1 MDFAQIILSPF
12 VWLLTTF
19 HNVFGDY
26 GIALMVFALVVKVI
40 LFPFSLK
47 GKKGMIQ
54 MNMLSVQMQKL
65 QKQYGKDKERYNME
79 VQKLYAREKVNPM
92 SGCLWSFLPLIVLFP
107 LYAIIRQPLKYMM
120 HLNSEQI
127 GKVAEALNWGS
138 QAMQNGWIKSSEA
151 FVDAG
156 YNQLFLA
163 SLINDSTVGTV
174 TNAANSVAEGAKVFA
189 MNFQF
194 FGIDLSQIPQLKFW
208 ETGLTWAVI
217 GLFLL
222 PIISAISGLLFSFI
236 SMKTNAVNNQSA
248 QAANNASSKMM
259 LLMSPLM
266 SLWIGFTMPAALC
279 IYWISNNIFSLAQE
293 FVASKLLKKDYA
305 KAAAAQ
311 AEAALREKEEEKEQK
326 RIAAEERAQRIED
339 AKNNKGKKKLAPKK
353 KDEEDDKVPATVK
366 EASRVGMRQYA
377 RGRAYDPNRFGNAPT
392 HYFIPGMPM
401 PETNDVKALEAESDF
416 LEEVALEETADQLIV
431 EAIREEQV
439 APDATAEEIAADS
452 NDDGDYEPEAADE
465 SEEPQEKTQ

>member
-26 GIALMVFALVVKVI
+26 GFALIVFALVVKLI

-92 SGCLWSFLPLIVLFP
+92 SGCLWSFLPLVVLFP

-120 HLNSEQI
+120 SMNPEQI
-127 GKVAEALNWGS
+127 TKVAEALNWTG
-138 QAMQNGWIKSSEA
+138 QAMQNGWIKAGEA
-151 FVDAG
+151 FVDTG

-163 SLINDSTVGTV
+163 SLINDNTVSTVTQ
-174 TNAANSVAEGAKVFA
+174 AAGSVAEGAKVFA

-194 FGIDLSQIPQLKFW
+194 FGIDLSQVPQLKFW
-208 ETGLTWAVI
+208 EAGLTWAAI

-222 PIISAISGLLFSFI
+222 PIISALSGLLFSFI

-248 QAANNASSKMM
+248 QAANNMSSKMM
-259 LLMSPLM
+259 LLMSPIM
-266 SLWIGFTMPAALC
+266 SLWIGFAMPAALC
-279 IYWISNNIFSLAQE
+279 IYWIANNLFSLVQE

-311 AEAALREKEEEKEQK
+311 AESQRLEKEEEKERK
-326 RIAAEERAQRIED
+326 RLAAEERAQRLED
-339 AKNNKGKKKLAPKK
+339 AKNNKGKKKAPAKK
-353 KDEEDDKVPATVK
+353 KVEEDEKIPANVK
-366 EASRVGMRQYA
+366 DASRVGMRQYA
-377 RGRAYDPNRFGNAPT
+377 RGRAYDPNRYGAPSP
-392 HYFIPGMPM
+392 YYIPGMPV
-401 PETNDVKALEAESDF
+401 PETAEVRE
-416 LEEVALEETADQLIV
+416 LEEETELLEQVALEEAADELIV
-431 EAIREEQV
+431 EAMVEE
-439 APDATAEEIAADS
+439 AAEATAPEPAEE
-452 NDDGDYEPEAADE
+452 GEYEAEAAEE
-465 SEEPQEKTQ
+465 SEEPQEKKQ